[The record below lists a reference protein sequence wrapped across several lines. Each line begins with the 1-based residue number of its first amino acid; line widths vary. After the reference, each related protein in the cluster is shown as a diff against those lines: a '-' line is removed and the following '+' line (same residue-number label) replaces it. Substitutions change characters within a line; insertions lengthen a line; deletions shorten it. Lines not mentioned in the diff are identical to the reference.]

1 MRTPVKALSGGEQN
15 RAVLAQL
22 FSQSCN
28 LLVLDEPT
36 NDLDIETLELLEEIL
51 LSFEGTVLLV
61 SHDREFM
68 DNVVTSLLV
77 LKGDGVVEEQAGGYS
92 DWEARGGRLEEIAT
106 THRDKAPVAEVVQV
120 PEKPKEQSTPRKR
133 KLSYKDQRELDAL
146 PEKIEALET
155 RQAELEEQ
163 MGAADFYQQEHT
175 VVQEVLE
182 EVGKIEQELEQAL
195 ERWTEL
201 EG

>member
-1 MRTPVKALSGGEQN
+1 M
-15 RAVLAQL
+15 
-22 FSQSCN
+22 
-28 LLVLDEPT
+28 
-36 NDLDIETLELLEEIL
+36 ETLELLEEIL

-77 LKGDGVVEEQAGGYS
+77 LKGNGEVEEQAGGYS
-92 DWEARGGRLEEIAT
+92 DWEARGGRLEESAADVPKQET
-106 THRDKAPVAEVVQV
+106 SPPTAPAAAA
-120 PEKPKEQSTPRKR
+120 KPVERKH

-146 PEKIEALET
+146 PERIESLESQ
-155 RQAELEEQ
+155 QAGLEAKMSDPE
-163 MGAADFYQQEHT
+163 FYQQEHA
-175 VVQEVLE
+175 VVQDVLAQAAQ
-182 EVGKIEQELEQAL
+182 IEQELEQAL